1 MPRSR
6 SKYSE
11 DAVLRRKNTIRDIL
25 LGVLIGL
32 AVLFVIM
39 AGRYIYEKSR
49 NPDYRLADLF
59 GITTAGTLPT
69 LPEFP
74 LDSFVFPS
82 SSETETETAG
92 SSEDPTEDTA
102 DDTAESP
109 SESGTEETG
118 ETTVPDETS
127 SPAVTETEPEPTPA
141 STEMTT
147 EENTEPSESST
158 EEPTTAESSSEET
171 SPEDSTEETPSAEET
186 TPEETT
192 PEETDPEAT
201 TPEETT
207 SEETTEETPILV
219 DPTDINFHLAHF
231 NMEEQDLGGCSQLI
245 VVHSSGTQCMLY
257 FFDKG
262 EKEWAQSNAIASA
275 PGIVGENGVT
285 TDKKEGDGCTP
296 AGYFALGPCYGE
308 DAVSPTAMEYHQI
321 VDGDY
326 WVDDVSSRY
335 YNTFVHVDVFD
346 SRIGWNTGED
356 MFNMLRYYRH
366 MAVIRYNTDPVIPG
380 AGSAVFL
387 RCQADDTATS
397 GSVGTKDATVFA
409 ILRWLD
415 PEADPHILIY

>member
-11 DAVLRRKNTIRDIL
+11 NAVLNRKNTIRDIL
-25 LGVLIGL
+25 LGILIGL

-39 AGRYIYEKSR
+39 AGRFIYEKSK

-74 LDSFVFPS
+74 ISSLIIPS
-82 SSETETETAG
+82 SSETDTIG
-92 SSEDPTEDTA
+92 SSDDLTEDTTENTSENDTENTDQTTTA
-102 DDTAESP
+102 DE
-109 SESGTEETG
+109 G
-118 ETTVPDETS
+118 S
-127 SPAVTETEPEPTPA
+127 SPADTETEPEPTTESA
-141 STEMTT
+141 EMTT
-147 EENTEPSESST
+147 EESTEPSESDT
-158 EEPTTAESSSEET
+158 EEPTPEESSSVE
-171 SPEDSTEETPSAEET
+171 STEETSSAEETSAEETGTEET

-192 PEETDPEAT
+192 PA
-201 TPEETT
+201 
-207 SEETTEETPILV
+207 ETTEEAPIPA
-219 DPTDINFHLAHF
+219 DPADINSHLAVF
-231 NMEEQDLGGCSQLI
+231 NMEEKDLGDCRQLI

-262 EKEWAQSNAIASA
+262 QKEWALSNAIASA
-275 PGIVGENGVT
+275 PGIIGKNGVT

-308 DAVSPTAMEYHQI
+308 DAESPTAMEYHQI

-326 WVDDVSSRY
+326 WVDDVTSKY

-346 SRIGWNTGED
+346 SRVGWKTGED
-356 MFNMLRYYRH
+356 MFNMFRYYRH
-366 MAVIRYNTDPVIPG
+366 MAVIRYNTDPVVPG

-387 RCQADDTATS
+387 RCQADDTATA
-397 GSVGTKDATVFA
+397 GSIGTKDATVFA

>member
-11 DAVLRRKNTIRDIL
+11 SAVTRRKSTVRDVL

-32 AVLFVIM
+32 AVLFVVM
-39 AGRYIYEKSR
+39 AGRFIYEKSR

-59 GITTAGTLPT
+59 GITTAGTLST
-69 LPEFP
+69 LPEFTIGTY
-74 LDSFVFPS
+74 DDPS
-82 SSETETETAG
+82 SSDVPSESY
-92 SSEDPTEDTA
+92 SSEDV
-102 DDTAESP
+102 P
-109 SESGTEETG
+109 S
-118 ETTVPDETS
+118 
-127 SPAVTETEPEPTPA
+127 
-141 STEMTT
+141 
-147 EENTEPSESST
+147 
-158 EEPTTAESSSEET
+158 TTAESESDTET
-171 SPEDSTEETPSAEET
+171 DEAPSAESTEETPEDPSSTADPTPETESEATSEGNTEPSDTSPEETPSEETPTASSSDEETSAEETPEETTPDETTPEESTEET

-192 PEETDPEAT
+192 PEAPVLTDP
-201 TPEETT
+201 
-207 SEETTEETPILV
+207 S
-219 DPTDINFHLAHF
+219 DINYHLAHF
-231 NMEEQDLGGCSQLI
+231 NMEEQDLGDCRQLI

-262 EKEWAQSNAIASA
+262 EKEWAPSNAIPSA
-275 PGIVGENGVT
+275 PGIVGMNGVT

-296 AGYFALGPCYGE
+296 AGFYAIGPCYGE
-308 DAVSPTAMEYHQI
+308 DAVSATAMEYHQI

-326 WVDDVSSRY
+326 WIDDPDSRY
-335 YNTFVHVDVFD
+335 YNSFVHEDVFD

-356 MFNMLRYYRH
+356 LFNMLRYYRY
-366 MAVIRYNTDPVIPG
+366 MAVIRYNMDPVVPG

-415 PEADPHILIY
+415 PAADPHILIY

>member
-11 DAVLRRKNTIRDIL
+11 DAVLKRKNTIRDIL
-25 LGVLIGL
+25 LGVLVGL
-32 AVLFVIM
+32 AVIFVIM
-39 AGRYIYEKSR
+39 AGRFIYGKSK

-59 GITTAGTLPT
+59 GFTTAGTLPT

-74 LDSFVFPS
+74 IDSLIFPT
-82 SSETETETAG
+82 SSETETETVG

-102 DDTAESP
+102 DDTAGSPAESD
-109 SESGTEETG
+109 TEDTG
-118 ETTVPDETS
+118 EATTADEGS
-127 SPAVTETEPEPTPA
+127 SPAVTETEPEPTSESA
-141 STEMTT
+141 EMTT
-147 EENTEPSESST
+147 EESTEPSESST
-158 EEPTTAESSSEET
+158 EESMPEESSSEET
-171 SPEDSTEETPSAEET
+171 SPEESTEEPSSAEET
-186 TPEETT
+186 SSEETT
-192 PEETDPEAT
+192 PEETDT
-201 TPEETT
+201 EET
-207 SEETTEETPILV
+207 SPEETTEETPVLT
-219 DPTDINFHLAHF
+219 DPTDIHFHLAHF
-231 NMEEQDLGGCSQLI
+231 NMEEQDLGECRQLI
-245 VVHSSGTQCMLY
+245 VVHSSGSQCMLY

-285 TDKKEGDGCTP
+285 TEKKEGDGCTP
-296 AGYFALGPCYGE
+296 SGYFALGPCYGE
-308 DAVSPTAMEYHQI
+308 DAVSATAMEYHQI

-326 WVDDVSSRY
+326 WIDDVESKY

-366 MAVIRYNTDPVIPG
+366 MAVIRYNMDPVVPG

-415 PEADPHILIY
+415 PKADPHILIY